1 MGNEDGILL
10 LLNYTIPSKEVEEV
24 NLSLENKK
32 SAFPYGALQT
42 HKRQNHLWD
51 LLDCTCGDILDS

>member
-32 SAFPYGALQT
+32 SAFPYGTLQT
-42 HKRQNHLWD
+42 HKRQNHL
-51 LLDCTCGDILDS
+51 